1 MRKMFSFLAA
11 AIRIAL
17 GVAAIAAIYNVLR
30 QRMSGRREGS
40 HDSHRD

>member
-1 MRKMFSFLAA
+1 MRKMFSFLAV

-30 QRMSGRREGS
+30 QRRGCRRDGVHGS
-40 HDSHRD
+40 